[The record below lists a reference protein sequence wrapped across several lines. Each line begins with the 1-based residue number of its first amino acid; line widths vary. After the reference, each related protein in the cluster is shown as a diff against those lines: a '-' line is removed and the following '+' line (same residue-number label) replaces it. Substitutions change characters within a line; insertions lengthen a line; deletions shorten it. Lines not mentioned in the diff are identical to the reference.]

1 MIAAVC
7 VRQEPDGG
15 LSPFDASALEAA
27 LRLPGAET
35 VIVSMG
41 PPSAERFLRE
51 LTRLGAARAILLS
64 DPAFAGSD
72 TLATAYALSLV
83 LRRLAPDVIL
93 CGRQTL
99 IGDTGQTPPML
110 AELLGASFVPQVLE
124 LTRVTVRTRTGER
137 PLRVPAVLAMERT
150 YALRLPSI
158 FSRPGA
164 VEIVSAADAGA
175 ELSRCG
181 LAGSPTRV
189 AATAENETGLR
200 KCRFLPKE
208 DFFRVSEEAKTR
220 KPAAF
225 SPTESAEKLPKLL
238 SVGDAPR
245 IFADAVAERVIPVP
259 VSDVQTLTAVLRAE
273 DPDAVLFG
281 TDPASRELA
290 ARTAARLRLG
300 LCADCTALETDG
312 STLFMVRPAR
322 SGSVLA
328 KIYSLTRPAMAT
340 VRTVQSGADVIL
352 TAGWGARDALAK
364 TKRLAL
370 TLGAE
375 LCASRRMVDQGIL
388 PYEMQVGLTGRTVAP
403 SVYVAVGVSGAVHH
417 LVGMRASGTVLAVNP
432 DPDAPI
438 FRYADYGFLCRAE
451 ELPEE

>member
-27 LRLPGAET
+27 LRLPGTET

-41 PPSAERFLRE
+41 PPSAEPFLRE

-72 TLATAYALSLV
+72 TLATAYVLSLI
-83 LRRLAPDVIL
+83 LRRLAPDIIL

-124 LTRVTVRTRTGER
+124 IMPDAVRTRTGER
-137 PLRVPAVLAMERT
+137 KLRFPAVLAMERT

-158 FSRPGA
+158 FSRPGT
-164 VEIVSAADAGA
+164 VEILSAADAGA
-175 ELSRCG
+175 DLSRCG

-208 DFFRVSEEAKTR
+208 AFFTAFAEAKMR
-220 KPAAF
+220 RPAAF
-225 SPTESAEKLPKLL
+225 SLTESPEKLPKVL

-245 IFADAVAERVIPVP
+245 IFAGAVAKRAVSVP
-259 VSDVQTLTAVLRAE
+259 VSDVQTLSAVMQAE

-281 TDPASRELA
+281 TDPLSRELA

-352 TAGWGARDALAK
+352 TAGWGARNAPEQ
-364 TKRLAL
+364 TERLARM
-370 TLGAE
+370 LGAE
-375 LCASRRMVDQGIL
+375 LCTSRRMVDQGIL
-388 PYEMQVGLTGRTVAP
+388 PYEAQVGLTGRTVAP